1 MGASFFEFNYFLLFS
16 TYLNKLT
23 TAEYATISNIASNP
37 GMPFDAD
44 APSAD
49 CSEEIDV
56 DAPSAV
62 GSISTTRNEPDGTA

>member
-1 MGASFFEFNYFLLFS
+1 MITVIVG
-16 TYLNKLT
+16 
-23 TAEYATISNIASNP
+23 TAPNP

-44 APSAD
+44 ASSAD

-56 DAPSAV
+56 DAPSTG

>member
-1 MGASFFEFNYFLLFS
+1 MHLFLVVNYLLLFF

-23 TAEYATISNIASNP
+23 TAEYAAISNIASNP

-44 APSAD
+44 ASSAD
-49 CSEEIDV
+49 CSKEMDV
-56 DAPSAV
+56 DAPSSG